1 MLKRTEWREPML
13 VHESQPCGPVP
24 TICDE
29 EGIYPYVSFSE
40 TAERPVLR
48 KLRMIAIE
56 NDWLKV
62 TVCPGLGGKI
72 HSILDKASGK
82 EILFHAGSVRPV
94 RILPRMA
101 FISGGIEVS
110 FPIAHTPVQIEA
122 VHAAAEQIDD
132 RLYIWCGE
140 REVRYGMHWT
150 VEYSLGEQDRLLTQ
164 RTTFVNPTS
173 QAHAWMSWSNA
184 ALPARADSQFHFPAG
199 HVLRH
204 ADVLEELEWSRE
216 REYRLADF
224 DRMQGFFWK
233 TSDCTAFGMYT
244 PSLGSGLYHV
254 ADPAV
259 TPGMKLWLYG
269 TGRHEAWA
277 HQTSQRQESYVEI
290 QAGPL
295 LEQADNTKLQPG
307 ARHTHVE
314 YWLPSTVPLDIRAI
328 KLPTPR
334 LVDLRQVPVFDWV
347 KRETTLPWLALLSA
361 YEESKDLGVLLP
373 APPEPESCCWPPS
386 GMEQLGEALLWAAM
400 QEEDKVS
407 RSLWVYYRAV
417 WLAARDEM
425 DEAIELLQ
433 TLELD
438 CAYALLGRLLRVV
451 KQDYEASRVTYDCME
466 SAAWQLHPQLFIER
480 DMTLEAIG
488 HSTLEERERWFKLV
502 DSLQDDG
509 LVERKAAM
517 LVARGSLAE
526 AKALLE
532 NHRFGSIHQR
542 YERTLLWMRI
552 HEALGT
558 PNVEIPEHLGED
570 DLAIYGA
577 YRVSDANKES

>member
-1 MLKRTEWREPML
+1 MLKRVEWREPIL

-62 TVCPGLGGKI
+62 TVCPDLGGKI
-72 HSILDKASGK
+72 HSIIDKASGK

-122 VHAAAEQIDD
+122 VHAAAEQIGD
-132 RLYIWCGE
+132 RLYVWCGE

-150 VEYSLGEQDRLLTQ
+150 VEYSLGERDRFLTQ
-164 RTTFVNPTS
+164 RTTFTNPTS

-184 ALPARADSQFHFPAG
+184 ALPARADSQFHFPTG
-199 HVLRH
+199 RVLRH
-204 ADVLEELEWSRE
+204 ADVLEELEWSADRQ
-216 REYRLADF
+216 YRLADF

-244 PSLGSGLYHV
+244 PSLGSGLYHI

-277 HQTSQRQESYVEI
+277 HQTAQRKESYVEI

-295 LEQADNTKLQPG
+295 LEQADNNKLQPG
-307 ARHTHVE
+307 ARHSHVE
-314 YWLPSTVPLDIRAI
+314 FWLPSTEPLDIRAI
-328 KLPTPR
+328 SLPAPQ
-334 LVDLRQVPVFDWV
+334 LVELSRVPMFDWV
-347 KRETTLPWLALLSA
+347 KRDTTLPWLALLSA
-361 YEESKDLGVLLP
+361 YDGSGSGVSGACS
-373 APPEPESCCWPPS
+373 APPEPESGCWPPS
-386 GMEQLGEALLWAAM
+386 GMERLGEALHWAGAADAD
-400 QEEDKVS
+400 ETN
-407 RSLWVYYRAV
+407 RSLWTYYRAV
-417 WLAARDEM
+417 WLAAQDQM
-425 DEAIELLQ
+425 DVAIQLLQ

-438 CAYALLGRLLRVV
+438 CAYALLGRLLRVL
-451 KQDYEASRVTYDCME
+451 KQNYEASRVAYDSIE
-466 SAAWQLHPQLFIER
+466 SAAWRLHPQLFIER
-480 DMTLEAIG
+480 DLTLEAIG
-488 HSTLEERERWFKLV
+488 HSTLEERERWFKQV
-502 DSLQDDG
+502 DALQDDG

-517 LVARGSLAE
+517 LVSRGSFVE

-532 NHRFGSIHQR
+532 SYPFGSIHQR

-552 HEALGT
+552 HEALDT

-577 YRVSDANKES
+577 YRVSEANKE